1 MAIGKNLKY
10 ICKMRGIT
18 LKELS
23 EKSGVPLGTIYS
35 ITLRDPGSI
44 NSETMKALCDTLG
57 IESVFI
63 ESGDLLGCYEGYG
76 IPKEEKTAK
85 STNGFGALISLK
97 GYGLEYS
104 EMGFRLIY
112 PNGKIYID
120 PDEFESLSLECS
132 KMVRYVLNDFI
143 SNNKKN
149 SIEKHK
155 K

>member
-57 IESVFI
+57 VESVFI

-76 IPKEEKTAK
+76 IPKKEK
-85 STNGFGALISLK
+85 NG
-97 GYGLEYS
+97 
-104 EMGFRLIY
+104 
-112 PNGKIYID
+112 
-120 PDEFESLSLECS
+120 
-132 KMVRYVLNDFI
+132 
-143 SNNKKN
+143 
-149 SIEKHK
+149 
-155 K
+155 